1 MGDPHPL
8 RAVMA
13 GDRLP
18 LTSQEA
24 AEVLRNGRTTTDIST
39 AVMPAL
45 ARDAADRMGALS
57 C

>member
-18 LTSQEA
+18 LTPQEA

-39 AVMPAL
+39 ATSCRPWPATRPTGW
-45 ARDAADRMGALS
+45 AH
-57 C
+57 